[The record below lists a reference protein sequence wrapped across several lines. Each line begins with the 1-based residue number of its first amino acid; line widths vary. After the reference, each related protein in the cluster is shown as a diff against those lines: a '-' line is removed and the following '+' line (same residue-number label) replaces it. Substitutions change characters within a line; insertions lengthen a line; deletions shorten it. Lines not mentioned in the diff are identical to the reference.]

1 MFSEIKQRDL
11 KRADK
16 LASPKP
22 FAEIATAITSIFMN
36 MPLLPKK

>member
-11 KRADK
+11 KKVNK

-22 FAEIATAITSIFMN
+22 LGEIAIPITSIFMD
-36 MPLLPKK
+36 LLLL